1 MGEVM
6 VEWLSQEDH
15 TPHPKLNHMKLSAKI
30 SLINSA
36 NALANHWIP
45 LIRKACAEFKGKA
58 YLATGGRSK
67 KFQAAMEALQ
77 LPNNGN
83 VRVRLSQSYSSLYAY
98 INISQNVDD
107 RYDSYETSFY
117 IGKVVETPS
126 ANAETGHIVVS
137 ENEFTEQ
144 KTDYNL
150 SSLIEAMDQVDAL
163 KKQIALIEQ
172 EKGLRYFSD
181 CYRG

>member
-1 MGEVM
+1 MEV
-6 VEWLSQEDH
+6 SRRPQ
-15 TPHPKLNHMKLSAKI
+15 PPKLIHMNLSTKI
-30 SLINSA
+30 NLINSA

-45 LIRKACAEFKGKA
+45 LIRKTCAEFKGKA

-77 LPNNGN
+77 LPNNTN

-98 INISQNVDD
+98 INISQNIDD

-117 IGKVVETPS
+117 IGKVIEGD
-126 ANAETGHIVVS
+126 GHIMVS
-137 ENEFTEQ
+137 DTEFVPQ
-144 KTDYNL
+144 KTDYNFSVL
-150 SSLIEAMDQVDAL
+150 TDAMNQVDAL
-163 KKQIALIEQ
+163 KKQIASIEQ

-181 CYRG
+181 CYRE